1 MKGFKNFIM
10 QGNVVEL
17 AVAVVIAG
25 AFGKVVE
32 AFVKLIMD
40 IIGKVIGGQPNF
52 DSLNAGGVV
61 YGKVITALVGF
72 LILAAAVYVMV
83 VKPYEAAQARF
94 KKDEPAEEAAVP
106 QVELLKEIRD
116 AVRANRA

>member
-32 AFVKLIMD
+32 AFVNFIMAIISRIFGGPADFDKVTLFKLP
-40 IIGKVIGGQPNF
+40 IGP
-52 DSLNAGGVV
+52 
-61 YGKVITALVGF
+61 VITALVAF
-72 LILAAAVYVMV
+72 LILALAVYLIV
-83 VKPYEAAQARF
+83 VKPYEAIQARR
-94 KKDEPAEEAAVP
+94 KAEEAPAVDES
-106 QVELLKEIRD
+106 VELLKEIRD
-116 AVRANRA
+116 SLKARG

>member
-1 MKGFKNFIM
+1 MKGFKNFVL

-32 AFVKLIMD
+32 AVVKLIMD
-40 IIGKVIGGQPNF
+40 TIGKIIGGNPNF
-52 DSLNAGGVV
+52 DSVSIGGVAI
-61 YGKVITALVGF
+61 GPVITAVVGF
-72 LILAAAVYVMV
+72 LILALAVYLMV

-94 KKDEPAEEAAVP
+94 KKDAPAEDAPDP

>member
-94 KKDEPAEEAAVP
+94 KKDEPAEEAADP

-116 AVRANRA
+116 SLKK